1 MELATADELD
11 RLVIAAL
18 LAHPRATNAT
28 IGQAVRSSEATV
40 SRRIARLRRQGAVRV
55 VGALDSQLSHR
66 ARSVFVRLRC
76 APGAADELARPLALW
91 DETGSVKVLTGSV
104 DCVAELAYTSNEHL
118 YRLMMHRLPQ
128 FDGVMSTFSN
138 QVIRR
143 FSTPHGWNPGI
154 LPDDVVA
161 ALRAERHDRWDEQ
174 PEPAEVSPMSR
185 LDERIMRELLSDG
198 RMSWQDL
205 AHRCEVT
212 PSTARRRTESLM
224 SRGFLRMRTVVEPE
238 ILGLTVNA
246 FVWLTIN
253 PTKIGLAG
261 EMLAKHRN
269 VLMIAATT
277 GDRNLCGEIA
287 VDNDSALYDFLSETI
302 GHLPGLLHADVAV
315 ALRTVKRAGKVVPEL
330 QPADDDAVTAT

>member
-1 MELATADELD
+1 MESARVDDLD
-11 RLVIAAL
+11 RRVIAAL
-18 LAHPRATNAT
+18 LAHPRATHAT
-28 IGQAVRSSEATV
+28 IGQAVSSSEATV

-91 DETGSVKVLTGSV
+91 HETGSVKVLTGSV

-128 FDGVMSTFSN
+128 LEGVTATFSN

-154 LPDDVVA
+154 LPDETVT
-161 ALRAERHDRWDEQ
+161 ALRAERRDRWAER
-174 PEPAEVSPMSR
+174 PEPDEVVPMSP
-185 LDERIMRELLSDG
+185 LDERVLGELIGDG

-205 AHRCEVT
+205 AGRCGVT
-212 PSTARRRTESLM
+212 PSTARRRAEALM
-224 SRGFLRMRTVVEPE
+224 ARGFLRMRTVVEPE
-238 ILGLTVNA
+238 VLGLTVNA

-261 EMLAKHRN
+261 EMLARNRN
-269 VLMIAATT
+269 VIMIAATT

-287 VDNDSALYDFLSETI
+287 VANDSALYDFLSETV
-302 GHLPGLLHADVAV
+302 GHLPGLIHADVAV
-315 ALRTVKRAGKVVPEL
+315 ALRTVKRAGMVAPDVVP
-330 QPADDDAVTAT
+330 VGGGIS